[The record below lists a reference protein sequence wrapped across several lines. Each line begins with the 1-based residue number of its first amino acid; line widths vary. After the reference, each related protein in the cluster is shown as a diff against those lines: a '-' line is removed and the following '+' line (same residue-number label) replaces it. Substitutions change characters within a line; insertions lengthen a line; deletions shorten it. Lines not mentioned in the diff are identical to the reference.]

1 MPQNQVSDPITD
13 QEMAFAHLVLSGTM
27 TDRRAA
33 EAVGLN
39 PDTAAYTKSKPRVRA
54 YMLEHR
60 TRISRLVTPDT
71 ATCAAFIK
79 ESRMESANANQP
91 NRKSGGAPDSCLV
104 TPDTATCA
112 AFIKESRMES
122 ANANQPNRKS
132 GGAAVREQLVQQETE
147 GLRQLNLGREQVLA
161 RLWEIANLAPEMTR
175 SSITGQI
182 KALAMIVAIEGLI
195 PDRRAGSAEKQS
207 APPPPK
213 PKFYVAQWLRER
225 QAKAAAGVQPSPD
238 LARDEDGPGVPDPSP
253 GAAPS
258 APSPVF
264 NSSEF
269 NFVHPSETVFDSAP
283 DTSAP
288 FSIKKKLFA
297 RRY

>member
-60 TRISRLVTPDT
+60 
-71 ATCAAFIK
+71 
-79 ESRMESANANQP
+79 
-91 NRKSGGAPDSCLV
+91 
-104 TPDTATCA
+104 
-112 AFIKESRMES
+112 
-122 ANANQPNRKS
+122 
-132 GGAAVREQLVQQETE
+132 AAVREQLVQQETE

-175 SSITGQI
+175 SSITGQV
-182 KALAMIVAIEGLI
+182 KALAMIVAIQGLI
-195 PDRRAGSAEKQS
+195 PDHRAGSAEKQS

-213 PKFYVAQWLRER
+213 PNFYVPPWLRER
-225 QAKAAAGVQPSPD
+225 QARAAAGVQPSHDFVPD
-238 LARDEDGPGVPDPSP
+238 QDGPDVPDPSP
-253 GAAPS
+253 GAAPDAPS
-258 APSPVF
+258 APSPVPTPAF
-264 NSSEF
+264 DSSEF
-269 NFVHPSETVFDSAP
+269 NFVHPSETVFGPAP
-283 DTSAP
+283 DTRAP
-288 FSIKKKLFA
+288 FSIKKKPFA